1 MRRMFMRWPRP
12 RPSSQAK
19 STFFSVGHSRD
30 LQAQPNMHYPIMDR
44 SVDESL
50 PGAAPRPEVRLFW
63 TGPPLS
69 PYEELSLR
77 SFVAAGAR
85 VLLYATNKDL
95 AVPEGVE
102 RIDAREILSG
112 QVHQFTFADGVRSP

>member
-12 RPSSQAK
+12 RPNSQAK
-19 STFFSVGHSRD
+19 STFFNVGHSRD

-44 SVDESL
+44 SATSADIDKSL
-50 PGAAPRPEVRLFW
+50 PSVAPRPEVRLFW

-77 SFVAAGAR
+77 SFIAAGAR
-85 VLLYATNKDL
+85 VLLYATSK
-95 AVPEGVE
+95 G
-102 RIDAREILSG
+102 
-112 QVHQFTFADGVRSP
+112 